1 MFTLDLIEDLPK
13 VKRVNVN
20 GKRHYV
26 REGGEITTPYPSVTT
41 VLSSEKEAKKALHE
55 WRKRVG
61 AETANKIS
69 RQASSRGTSVHQM
82 IEDYVLGE
90 EHKHEIMP
98 INYEMFLKLKD
109 VVDNRVGVIKMVEGQ
124 MISEHLRVAG
134 TVDMIA
140 EFDGK
145 MSVVDWK
152 TAAREKSKSRC
163 KNYFLQ
169 ESAYAVMFEETTG
182 IPVSQIVTVITNQE
196 GTCQVFVEKRD
207 DWIDMFVD
215 LRNQYELEQEN
226 VVEL

>member
-1 MFTLDLIEDLPK
+1 MFELDLIEDLPK

-26 REGGEITTPYPSVTT
+26 REGGEVTTPYPSVTT

-90 EHKHEIMP
+90 EHKNEIMP

-109 VVDNRVGVIKMVEGQ
+109 VADNRIGKIRMVEGQ
-124 MISEHLRVAG
+124 MLSDHLRVAG

-145 MSVVDWK
+145 MSVIDWK
-152 TAAREKSKSRC
+152 TSAKEKSKSRC

-169 ESAYAVMFEETTG
+169 ESAYAVMFEENTG
-182 IPVSQIVTVITNQE
+182 IPVSQLVTVITNQE

-207 DWIDMFVD
+207 EWIDKFID
-215 LRNQYELEQEN
+215 LRNEYERGVQDD
-226 VVEL
+226 VEL

>member
-1 MFTLDLIEDLPK
+1 MFSLDLVEDLPK

-26 REGGEITTPYPSVTT
+26 RDGGEIITPYPSVTT
-41 VLSSEKEAKKALHE
+41 VLSSEKESKKALHE

-82 IEDYVLGE
+82 IEDYVLGV
-90 EHKHEIMP
+90 EHKNEIMP
-98 INYEMFLKLKD
+98 INYEMFLKLKEVAD
-109 VVDNRVGVIKMVEGQ
+109 DRIGIIRLVEGQ
-124 MISEHLRVAG
+124 MLSDHLRVAG

-140 EFDGK
+140 EFDGV
-145 MSVVDWK
+145 MSVIDWK

-169 ESAYAVMFEETTG
+169 ESAYAVMFEENTG
-182 IPVSQIVTVITNQE
+182 IPVSQLVTVITNQE

-207 DWIDMFVD
+207 DWIDKFIE

-226 VVEL
+226 DMEL